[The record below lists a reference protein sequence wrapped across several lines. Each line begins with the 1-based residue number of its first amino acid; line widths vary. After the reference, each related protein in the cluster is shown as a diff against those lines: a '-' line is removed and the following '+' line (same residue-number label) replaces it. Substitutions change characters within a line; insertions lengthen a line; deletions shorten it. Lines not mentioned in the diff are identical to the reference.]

1 MEKIN
6 RNTFEVIL
14 ENINGQI
21 KEKYIIHQSNGG
33 YSLYVRLD
41 SGGVATSNFGDNMC
55 LTAKEMYYYLRG
67 LQKAIG
73 AIRWNGARKLL
84 KPKC

>member
-6 RNTFEVIL
+6 RNTLEVIL

-41 SGGVATSNFGDNMC
+41 SGGVTTSNFGNDMC
-55 LTAKEMYYYLRG
+55 LTAKEQIVPLL
-67 LQKAIG
+67 LQM
-73 AIRWNGARKLL
+73 NLL
-84 KPKC
+84 IMKM